1 MQLGGVELRSD
12 VVDEKIEARAA
23 AVARQR
29 SEGDVGT
36 GPGQAAGA
44 GSLAPHN
51 VLALR
56 CPFKDCGAVNDYK
69 WADDK
74 AKKMCAAPSRRRRA
88 PCRAAYRDPCARP
101 SPLTCTPLAS
111 APAPRQLRAVQRVP
125 ASLRPQAGGA
135 QGGRGVAAGDDQA
148 HLLLRPAEEAALQ
161 GEQRRRRAETRALGR
176 SVSAATPP
184 RRCRP
189 RPAASYLGGPPASSP
204 AALSDAA
211 ASRQCSVCC
220 NPACEGGRV

>member
-56 CPFKDCGAVNDYK
+56 CPFKDCGTVNDYK

-74 AKKMCAAPSRRRRA
+74 AKKIYVQC
-88 PCRAAYRDPCARP
+88 
-101 SPLTCTPLAS
+101 S
-111 APAPRQLRAVQRVP
+111 ACQRVFALKLEAP
-125 ASLRPQAGGA
+125 KADGAS
-135 QGGRGVAAGDDQA
+135 
-148 HLLLRPAEEAALQ
+148 
-161 GEQRRRRAETRALGR
+161 
-176 SVSAATPP
+176 
-184 RRCRP
+184 
-189 RPAASYLGGPPASSP
+189 PPAMIKRTSSFDRLRKR
-204 AALSDAA
+204 LSKGSSGDGTPK
-211 ASRQCSVCC
+211 RGLWDD
-220 NPACEGGRV
+220 P